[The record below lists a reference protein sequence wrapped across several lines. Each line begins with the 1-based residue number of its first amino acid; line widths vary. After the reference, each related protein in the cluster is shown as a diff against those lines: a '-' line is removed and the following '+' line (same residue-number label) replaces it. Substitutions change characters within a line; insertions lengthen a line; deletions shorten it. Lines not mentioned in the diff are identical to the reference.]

1 MRPSYLR
8 HSFLESGYGL
18 HFATPPPADVA
29 DLRHLGDQEPWRV
42 LACALA
48 NLQQGMFEV
57 SGRLLGLMHEAR
69 DADVWNACATLLS
82 YAAPY
87 SVIRKLEASAEKLL
101 APVEHSP
108 YTRRY
113 FCEILASSAGVW
125 GVPHLI
131 SHYRELKDRKVE
143 AEVEYYISQVLEGDP
158 GPISRGPRVLWES
171 NGLPPPFE
179 ESTPIFLTEEYLT
192 QLEGTFQE
200 LVSSQKLH
208 EQEAIVEGERLN
220 IRAVAQRL
228 LTRVRTGL
236 HPDRIEAGRMLL
248 EATTG
253 MDCRAFFDGSGR
265 LQNLTAAAIVEEFLE
280 REDADR
286 YQSGVR
292 YFFGHRI
299 PD

>member
-1 MRPSYLR
+1 MRPPYLR

-18 HFATPPPADVA
+18 HFATPPPTDVA
-29 DLRHLGDQEPWRV
+29 DLRHLAGNEPWRV

-48 NLQQGMFEV
+48 NLQQGRFDV
-57 SGRLLGLMHEAR
+57 SRRLVGLMHEAR

-87 SVIRKLEASAEKLL
+87 SVIRELEAAAEKLL
-101 APVEHSP
+101 EPVNHSP
-108 YTRRY
+108 YSRRY
-113 FCEILASSAGVW
+113 FCEVLACSAGAW

-131 SHYRELKDRKVE
+131 LHYRELTDRRVE
-143 AEVEYYISQVLEGDP
+143 AEVEYYISQVLETEP

-179 ESTPIFLTEEYLT
+179 ESTPVFLTEEYLT
-192 QLEGTFQE
+192 QLEETFQE
-200 LVSSQKLH
+200 LVSSQKLY
-208 EQEAIVEGERLN
+208 EQETLVEGERLN
-220 IRAVAQRL
+220 IRGVAQRL
-228 LTRVRTGL
+228 LTRVRTGA
-236 HPDRIEAGRMLL
+236 HPDRIEVGRMLL

-253 MDCRAFFDGSGR
+253 LNCRAFFDDSGR
-265 LQNLTAAAIVEEFLE
+265 LQNLTAAAIIEDFLDGG
-280 REDADR
+280 DADR
-286 YQSGVR
+286 YQPGVR